1 MALRK
6 PIGHSEANVCSVF
19 SEFMELK
26 GPERKENK
34 SKNKGPGVCR
44 ATGGVGRGGGG
55 SGSSRDSRMIR

>member
-6 PIGHSEANVCSVF
+6 PIGHSEASVCSVF

-44 ATGGVGRGGGG
+44 ATGGAGREQ
-55 SGSSRDSRMIR
+55 